1 MVRLGKLKV
10 QHILMFYATYVI
22 LHLSV
27 TGFSTQKRVVE
38 MGVGSEVVGIRFA
51 CARLPQIKCIRTNE
65 SNLKV
70 HIWISF
76 WVTCLVTH

>member
-27 TGFSTQKRVVE
+27 TGFSTQKSAVE

-51 CARLPQIKCIRTNE
+51 CARLPQIKCIRTTE

-70 HIWISF
+70 HMWISF

>member
-27 TGFSTQKRVVE
+27 TASAHR
-38 MGVGSEVVGIRFA
+38 
-51 CARLPQIKCIRTNE
+51 
-65 SNLKV
+65 KV
-70 HIWISF
+70 
-76 WVTCLVTH
+76 L